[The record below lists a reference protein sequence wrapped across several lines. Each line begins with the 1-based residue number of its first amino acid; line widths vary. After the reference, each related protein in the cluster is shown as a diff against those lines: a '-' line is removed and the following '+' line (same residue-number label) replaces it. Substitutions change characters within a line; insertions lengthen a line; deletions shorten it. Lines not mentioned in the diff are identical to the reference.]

1 MQLGLE
7 GKTAL
12 VTGSWRGTGTGI
24 AKSLALEGARVLIHG
39 LEDGQA
45 EPQANAL
52 IEEGLRA
59 EAVTGDIQNDLGHQA
74 LIEDLARRSL
84 DVDILV
90 NNYGVAESGTW
101 SDTGTDEWVNIY
113 QKNVLS
119 GVRLVQ
125 SLSPSMETR
134 GWGRIIFIGTIGSL
148 RPAAR
153 MPHYYASKATLP
165 NLCISLAKSLA
176 ETGVTVNLVSPG
188 IIGTAEVREMLLKQ
202 AERAGH
208 GRDWQIAQR
217 HGLKKL
223 FGSPAGRVAEM
234 SEVGDLV
241 AFVASERAAYI
252 NGANLRID
260 GGAADCAL

>member
-12 VTGSWRGTGTGI
+12 ITGSWRGTGAGI
-24 AKSLALEGARVLIHG
+24 SESLAREGARVLVHG
-39 LEDGQA
+39 LEAGQA
-45 EPQANAL
+45 ESQTKAL
-52 IEEGLRA
+52 LKKGLSA
-59 EAVTGDIQNDLGHQA
+59 EAVTGDIRNDVGHQA
-74 LIEDLARRSL
+74 LLEDLARKSL

-90 NNYGVAESGTW
+90 NNYGVAESGNW
-101 SDTGTDEWVNIY
+101 SETPTSEWVDIY

-125 SLSPSMETR
+125 SLSPAMKRR
-134 GWGRIIFIGTIGSL
+134 GWGRIVFIGTIGSL

-165 NLCISLAKSLA
+165 NLCVSLAKSLA

-188 IIGTAEVREMLLKQ
+188 IIGTAEIREMLLKQ

-208 GRDWQIAQR
+208 GRDWAVAQR
-217 HGLKKL
+217 EGLKNV
-223 FGSPAGRVAEM
+223 FGSSAGRVAEV

-241 AFVASERAAYI
+241 AFVASERAGYI

-260 GGAADCAL
+260 GGASDCAL